1 MRPIPRRKRKVGLE
15 PFYTSRP
22 LAQRCVALV
31 EARFP
36 LGTFPLVLEPAAGD
50 GAFLDLLPHAT
61 RLGLDLHPATTG
73 ILQADF
79 LHWTPPPPHDDA
91 NANVLTVGNPPFG
104 QRGGLAIA
112 FLNRACQFS
121 RVVAFILPRSFRKD
135 TFLNR
140 IDRRFHLVHQEDC
153 DAFRRPDN
161 APVRIKAVF
170 QVWERRDQPR
180 PLIERA
186 THHDDFLLRHAHL
199 SRVSPDELARLRS
212 EFDFAIPQVGSV
224 FRPRPAEAVTV
235 GSHWFVKARR
245 PWVRE
250 TFGRLDFSFLRGMNL
265 SFTSLSKRDII
276 QAYQAARPPPDPARP
291 WGRPSGRA
299 RPWGRARPRAQPNA
313 SPDQLQAPHLP
324 GWPHSRAPPNALPR
338 SRLPPPHHRDV
349 RTTKYTKYTKAR
361 PHSHPCPS
369 V

>member
-104 QRGGLAIA
+104 QRGSMAIA

-245 PWVRE
+245 PWVHE

-265 SFTSLSKRDII
+265 SFTSLSKKDII
-276 QAYQAARPPPDPARP
+276 QAYQAARPTP
-291 WGRPSGRA
+291 
-299 RPWGRARPRAQPNA
+299 
-313 SPDQLQAPHLP
+313 
-324 GWPHSRAPPNALPR
+324 
-338 SRLPPPHHRDV
+338 
-349 RTTKYTKYTKAR
+349 
-361 PHSHPCPS
+361 
-369 V
+369 